1 MSHGKATCVVYI
13 GHCLSLEG
21 VAWGDLEAHLE
32 KEALSLGLEEET
44 GELLKCSNLSEQRL

>member
-1 MSHGKATCVVYI
+1 MLLTVHG
-13 GHCLSLEG
+13 LSLEG